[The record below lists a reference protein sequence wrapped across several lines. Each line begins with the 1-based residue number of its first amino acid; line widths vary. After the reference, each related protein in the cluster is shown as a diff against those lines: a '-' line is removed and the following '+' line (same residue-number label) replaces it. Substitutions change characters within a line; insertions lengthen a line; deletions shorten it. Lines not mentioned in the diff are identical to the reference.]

1 MSTYENG
8 VFINAPFDRKYK
20 RLFDALVFAVH
31 DCGFVARCSMEEG
44 DSSNVRVQTIA
55 RIIDGCRFGIHDLSR
70 TTLDSKHRLPR
81 FNMPLELGIFLGAK
95 RYGDA
100 RQRRKSCL
108 VLERDSYR
116 YRVFCSDIGGQDIW
130 PHGNKVEDVIA
141 GVRDW
146 LRTVRKGSA
155 QIPGGRRIVERYL
168 TFRSD
173 LPTMCRTAGLD
184 LRDITFV
191 DYRTMVTSWL
201 EENDW

>member
-1 MSTYENG
+1 MSTYEKG

-31 DCGFVARCSMEEG
+31 DCGFIAHCSMEEG
-44 DSSNVRVQTIA
+44 DSSNVRVQSIA

-108 VLERDSYR
+108 ILERDPYR
-116 YRVFCSDIGGQDIW
+116 YQVFCSDIGGQDIW
-130 PHGNKVEDVIA
+130 PHGNKVEDVIS

-146 LRTVRKGSA
+146 LRTVRKGST
-155 QIPGGRRIVERYL
+155 QIPGGRRIVEHYL
-168 TFRSD
+168 AFRRD
-173 LPTMCRTAGLD
+173 LPRMCRTGGLD
-184 LRDITFV
+184 LRDITFL
-191 DYRTMVTSWL
+191 DYRALVTGWL
-201 EENDW
+201 EENEW

>member
-1 MSTYENG
+1 MSTYEKG
-8 VFINAPFDRKYK
+8 VFINAPFDRNYK

-31 DCGFVARCSMEEG
+31 DCGFIARCSMEEG

-95 RYGDA
+95 RYGNA
-100 RQRRKSCL
+100 KQRRKSCL
-108 VLERDSYR
+108 VLERDPYR
-116 YRVFCSDIGGQDIW
+116 YQIFCSDIGGQDIW

-168 TFRSD
+168 AFRRE
-173 LPTMCRTAGLD
+173 LPRMSRTAGLD
-184 LRDITFV
+184 LRDIPFL
-191 DYRTMVTSWL
+191 DYRTMVRGWL
-201 EENDW
+201 EENEW